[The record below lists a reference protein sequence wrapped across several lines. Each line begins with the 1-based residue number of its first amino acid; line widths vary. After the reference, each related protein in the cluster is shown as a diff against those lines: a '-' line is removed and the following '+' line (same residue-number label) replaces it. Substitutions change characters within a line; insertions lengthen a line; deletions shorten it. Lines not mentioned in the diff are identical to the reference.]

1 MDDELR
7 IGVFVCE
14 CGSNIAGSVDCDALV
29 EFAKDLPNVVYTVK
43 NKYTCSDPGQEE
55 VKRNVAEH
63 KLNRVVIAACSPR
76 MHEGTFRRC
85 LEAADVNAYLL
96 EMANIRE
103 HCSWIHLHDKES
115 ATEKAKDIIKAA
127 VARARYLEPQTELE
141 FPVTKRALVIG
152 GGVAGIHSALDLAN
166 AGYQVYLV
174 EKSPSIGGVTAQLD
188 KIYPSMD

>member
-1 MDDELR
+1 MEDELR

-14 CGSNIAGSVDCDALV
+14 CGSNIAGSVDCDALA
-29 EFAKDLPNVVYTVK
+29 EFAKDLPNVVFTVK
-43 NKYTCSDPGQEE
+43 NTYTCSDPGQEE
-55 VKRNVAEH
+55 VKRNITEH

-76 MHEGTFRRC
+76 MHEQTFRRC
-85 LEAADVNAYLL
+85 LEAAGVNAYLL

-103 HCSWIHLHDKES
+103 QCSWIHLHDRAS

-127 VARARYLEPQTELE
+127 VARARHLEPQTELE

-166 AGYQVYLV
+166 AGYEVYLV
-174 EKSPSIGGVTAQLD
+174 EKSPSIGGVAAQLD

>member
-1 MDDELR
+1 MEDELR
-7 IGVFVCE
+7 IGVFVCA
-14 CGSNIAGSVDCDALV
+14 CGSNIAGSVDCDALA
-29 EFAKDLPNVVYTVK
+29 EFAKDLPNVVFTVK
-43 NKYTCSDPGQEE
+43 NTYTCSDPGQEE
-55 VKRNVAEH
+55 VKKNITEQ

-76 MHEGTFRRC
+76 MHEPTFRRC
-85 LEAADVNAYLL
+85 LEAAGVNAYLL

-103 HCSWIHLHDKES
+103 QCSWIHLHDRES

-127 VARARYLEPQTELE
+127 VARARHLEPQTELE

-166 AGYQVYLV
+166 AGYEVYLV
-174 EKSPSIGGVTAQLD
+174 EKSPSIGGVAAQLD

>member
-14 CGSNIAGSVDCDALV
+14 CGSNIAGSVNCDALA
-29 EFAKDLPNVVYTVK
+29 EFAKDLPNVVFTVK
-43 NKYTCSDPGQEE
+43 NTYTCSDPGQEE
-55 VKRNVAEH
+55 VKRNIVEH

-103 HCSWIHLHDKES
+103 QCSWIHLHDKES

-127 VARARYLEPQTELE
+127 VARARHLEPQAELE
-141 FPVTKRALVIG
+141 FPVTKKALVIG
-152 GGVAGIHSALDLAN
+152 GGVAGIHAALDLAN
-166 AGYQVYLV
+166 AGNQVYLV
-174 EKSPSIGGVTAQLD
+174 EKSPSIGGVAAQLD

>member
-1 MDDELR
+1 MEDELR

-14 CGSNIAGSVDCDALV
+14 CGSNIAGSVNCDALA
-29 EFAKDLPNVVYTVK
+29 EFAKDLPDVVFTVK
-43 NKYTCSDPGQEE
+43 NTYTCSDPGQEE
-55 VKRNVAEH
+55 VKKNIVEH

-76 MHEGTFRRC
+76 MHEETFRRC

-103 HCSWIHLHDKES
+103 HCSWMHLHDKES

-127 VARARYLEPQTELE
+127 VARARHLEPQTELE

-152 GGVAGIHSALDLAN
+152 GGVAGIHAALDVAN
-166 AGYQVYLV
+166 AGNQVYLV
-174 EKSPSIGGVTAQLD
+174 EKSPSIGGVAAQLD

>member
-1 MDDELR
+1 MEDELR

-14 CGSNIAGSVDCDALV
+14 CGSNIAGSVDCDALA
-29 EFAKDLPNVVYTVK
+29 EFAKDLPNVVFTVK
-43 NKYTCSDPGQEE
+43 NTYTCSDPGQEE
-55 VKRNVAEH
+55 VKRNITEH

-76 MHEGTFRRC
+76 MHEQTFRRC
-85 LEAADVNAYLL
+85 LEAAGVNAYLL

-103 HCSWIHLHDKES
+103 QCSWIHLHDRAS

-127 VARARYLEPQTELE
+127 VARARHLEPQTELE

-174 EKSPSIGGVTAQLD
+174 EKSPSIGGVAAQLD

>member
-1 MDDELR
+1 MEDELR

-14 CGSNIAGSVDCDALV
+14 CGSNIAGSVDCDTLA
-29 EFAKDLPNVVYTVK
+29 EFAKDLPNVVFTVK
-43 NKYTCSDPGQEE
+43 NTYTCSDPGQEE
-55 VKRNVAEH
+55 VKRNITEH

-76 MHEGTFRRC
+76 MHEQTFRRC
-85 LEAADVNAYLL
+85 LEAAGVNAYLL

-103 HCSWIHLHDKES
+103 QCSWIHLHDRAS

-127 VARARYLEPQTELE
+127 VARARHLEPQTELE

-166 AGYQVYLV
+166 AGYEVYLV
-174 EKSPSIGGVTAQLD
+174 EKSPSIGGVAAQLD